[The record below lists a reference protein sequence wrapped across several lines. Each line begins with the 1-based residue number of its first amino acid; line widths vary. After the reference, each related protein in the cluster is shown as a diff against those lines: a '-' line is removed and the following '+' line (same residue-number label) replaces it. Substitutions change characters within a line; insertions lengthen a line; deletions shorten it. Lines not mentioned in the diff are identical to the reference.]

1 MWSYKTVTHE
11 EFEKKKN
18 SIEQI
23 ILNLGGKCVDFST
36 SYTNDRTVFE
46 YNNEY
51 FRVDEVLFTEKPFI
65 VIEFGNYDDVM
76 NNTMEDADPFPYDLS
91 YEDSENEVKYSL
103 GIKEVSI

>member
-1 MWSYKTVTHE
+1 MWAYQSVTRE

-23 ILNLGGKCVDFST
+23 ILSLGGKRREFVK
-36 SYTNDRTVFE
+36 SYTDERTVFE

-51 FRVDEVLFTEKPFI
+51 FRVDEVLFPEKPFI
-65 VIEFGNYDDVM
+65 VIECGSFTDVI

-91 YEDSENEVKYSL
+91 YKDSEDEVKYSL
-103 GIKEVSI
+103 GIKEVLI